1 MSKERIFWARQCG
14 ITGEGMNEGYL
25 YNDHEYIAN
34 DKDLIDTL
42 RGQDFTAEDE
52 DGNQLYPSKMTDEEL
67 MEWAYND
74 EIYYWTDWVEDEDIQ
89 YEEIDGKL
97 VDIQEYTEEEQ
108 AIITNTN
115 N

>member
-1 MSKERIFWARQCG
+1 MSKERIFWARQCD

-25 YNDHEYIAN
+25 FDDNLYIAN

-42 RGQDFTAEDE
+42 RGRDYTAEDE

-67 MEWAYND
+67 MEWAYNE
-74 EIYYWTDWVEDEDIQ
+74 EIYFWTEWDAGDAGDGDIQ

-97 VDIQEYTEEEQ
+97 VEYY
-108 AIITNTN
+108 
-115 N
+115 